1 MITENE
7 RAGIDKLSRFQIE
20 TLLAYDYVGRNKP
33 ATAHLLHI
41 SYYCVC
47 QDLLYVRVKTG
58 LNPVV
63 KEDCDRLVEIIN
75 EIRKEKDGRD
85 TLPLEVFFGEEP

>member
-1 MITENE
+1 MISKQD
-7 RAGIDKLSRFQIE
+7 RQGIDKLTRFQIE

-33 ATAHLLHI
+33 ATAALLHI

-47 QDLLYVRVKTG
+47 QDLLYVRMKTG

-63 KEDCDRLVEIIN
+63 KEDCDKLVSIIKT
-75 EIRKEKDGRD
+75 IGKEKNAGNP
-85 TLPLEVFFGEEP
+85 LPIEKFFGG